1 MPLWWWNSNLTSMLH
16 RSHIDVTQISHRC
29 YIDLTSM
36 LHRSHIDVT
45 QISHRCYTDLTSMLH
60 RSNIDVT
67 KISHQRCYTALTL
80 MLHCWC
86 MLFIQDLVTKEWIF
100 TTVKQMKITPML
112 NRFLYLI
119 QPGPLESLL
128 DLKVMVYHQCS
139 NQPAHWG
146 LSFEPNSTIPRG
158 WDNWYTQIEDPEK

>member
-1 MPLWWWNSNLTSMLH
+1 MIFSRTSRYLTKFTFRHLLINIKCFKNENFYNNIFDSA
-16 RSHIDVTQISHRC
+16 
-29 YIDLTSM
+29 
-36 LHRSHIDVT
+36 
-45 QISHRCYTDLTSMLH
+45 DLTSMLH

-67 KISHQRCYTALTL
+67 KISHQRCYTELTL
-80 MLHCWC
+80 MLDCWC